1 MNREGESENLPI
13 GLLLGACGALLL
25 IVALFLPWYEP
36 DLEGFTVFEVL
47 DLVLVLLALAMI
59 ASLAGGLGLVRP
71 APSPAVTLA
80 VALFTV
86 FVVLSQV
93 LNDPPAVADSVRGK
107 EIGIW
112 LALAGAGMMAAGA
125 VLAFAGISLAVE
137 PRSRAPRGDGPSAPA
152 ADPAVAPPAPRRPAA
167 APSPPP
173 GGDDPTQPLPDQGPE
188 RPA

>member
-1 MNREGESENLPI
+1 M
-13 GLLLGACGALLL
+13 
-25 IVALFLPWYEP
+25 
-36 DLEGFTVFEVL
+36 
-47 DLVLVLLALAMI
+47 LVLLALAMI

-112 LALAGAGMMAAGA
+112 LALAGAGMMATGA

-167 APSPPP
+167 EQPAP
-173 GGDDPTQPLPDQGPE
+173 GGDDPTQPLPDARAGAPRLAS
-188 RPA
+188 RP